1 MAKTSVKVNVEMLN
15 DLLASKN
22 MKKAELCRELKR
34 SSNFV
39 SNIIRSGKASP
50 TSVRII
56 EDCFGLTRNQLLWTP
71 EAEKRAEAVKKG
83 SAPTEAEIL
92 DQICFYLEK
101 QNEYLSDI
109 AVNTSL
115 MIQTLD
121 NIAKTGTASDNNI
134 ALIREYAREM
144 RQKVGG

>member
-22 MKKAELCRELKR
+22 MKKAQLCRELKR
-34 SSNFV
+34 SPNFI
-39 SNIIRSGKASP
+39 SNIMRTGVASP
-50 TSVRII
+50 TSIRII
-56 EDCFGLTRNQLLWTP
+56 EDYFGLTRNQLLWKP
-71 EAEKRAEAVKKG
+71 EMEKKAEAVVAG
-83 SAPTEAEIL
+83 PVPDESEIL
-92 DQICFYLEK
+92 DRICFHLEK